1 MEDRS
6 SRRLRT
12 LVTQMAN
19 MMAGSTTRSY
29 QRPDT
34 LDISAPAFSL
44 VHLGHF
50 RAWRCIGIEG
60 SLSPDSCRVGR
71 MQGTEA
77 LGPGCVKT
85 RSDLVVMRCGARI
98 FALFVL
104 RAPTRL
110 KNHGAL
116 LPRSVF
122 TQPGSIP
129 DMRHQQ
135 AQHHRFRRALS
146 QSL

>member
-1 MEDRS
+1 
-6 SRRLRT
+6 
-12 LVTQMAN
+12 MAT
-19 MMAGSTTRSY
+19 MMARSTTRSY

-77 LGPGCVKT
+77 LGQFQT
-85 RSDLVVMRCGARI
+85 
-98 FALFVL
+98 FAIKEPNYNAFV
-104 RAPTRL
+104 
-110 KNHGAL
+110 
-116 LPRSVF
+116 
-122 TQPGSIP
+122 
-129 DMRHQQ
+129 
-135 AQHHRFRRALS
+135 
-146 QSL
+146 